1 MTNKN
6 HTHVLRWDDPTAIHA
21 LQSSLTNDRV
31 SIVSTD
37 TILGFLARPTKS
49 GYDQLHRIKGSREAK
64 PYLILIGCVEKL
76 KNFVDSDALHPRL
89 LHMLQKCWPGPVT
102 VIFPVGTHVASF
114 LCAENKTIG
123 LRCPAHKG
131 LQQLLPKFDGLLST
145 SANFS
150 GQPVWRS
157 VDQIPPAV
165 LTGIDHIVIDQN
177 VQASEHPST
186 IIDASL
192 SSLHDEIPVIRVVRE
207 GAYAIKDLEKLY
219 GQPFE
224 R

>member
-1 MTNKN
+1 MTEKN
-6 HTHVLRWDDPTAIHA
+6 YKNVLRWDDPSAIHA
-21 LQSSLTNDRV
+21 LKSSLTNDRV

-37 TILGFLARPTKS
+37 TILGFLARSTKS
-49 GYDQLHRIKGSREAK
+49 GYDQLNRLKGSREAK
-64 PYLILIGCVEKL
+64 PYLILVARPEKI
-76 KNFVDSDALHPRL
+76 KNFVDPDVLHPNL

-102 VIFPVGTHVASF
+102 IIFSAGAHTPSF

-131 LQQLLPKFDGLLST
+131 LQQVLPAFDGLLST

-157 VDQIPPAV
+157 VDQIPTSV
-165 LTGIDHIVIDQN
+165 LSGIDHIVIDQN
-177 VQASEHPST
+177 VSASEQPST

-192 SSLHDEIPVIRVVRE
+192 MSQHGEAPIIRVVRE

-219 GQPFE
+219 GIPFE